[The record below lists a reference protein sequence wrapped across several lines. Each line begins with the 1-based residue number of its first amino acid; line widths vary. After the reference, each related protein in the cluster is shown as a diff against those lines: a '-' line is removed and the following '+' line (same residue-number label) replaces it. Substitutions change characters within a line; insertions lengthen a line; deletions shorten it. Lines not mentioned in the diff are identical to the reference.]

1 VDMGPGAWPLLV
13 LNLLLLLARTLG
25 GQTGTHCYGIPG
37 MPGLPGAPGKDG
49 YDGLPGPKG
58 EPGIPA
64 TPGTR
69 GPKGQK
75 GDPGTPGYP
84 GKNGPMG
91 TPGIPGAPGTVGPPG
106 EPGVEGRY
114 KQKHQSVFSV
124 TRQTGQFPEANGLVK
139 FNEVITNPQGHFD
152 KDTGKFTCQVP
163 GFYYFVFHTSHTSNL
178 CVLLY
183 RSGFKVAT
191 FCDHMTS
198 SKQVSS
204 GGVLLRLQEGQ
215 QVWLAVNDY
224 NGMVGTEGSDSVF
237 SGFLLFP
244 D

>member
-1 VDMGPGAWPLLV
+1 MEAPWGWLV
-13 LNLLLLLARTLG
+13 ISVLAISLASSVTQDVCRAPDG
-25 GQTGTHCYGIPG
+25 INGSAGIPG
-37 MPGLPGAPGKDG
+37 RPGRPGLKGEQGEPGAPAIQTGIRGLKGDQGDPGPPGSPGRMGYPGPSGPMGPPGLPG
-49 YDGLPGPKG
+49 LKG
-58 EPGIPA
+58 
-64 TPGTR
+64 T
-69 GPKGQK
+69 K
-75 GDPGTPGYP
+75 GTPGNIKDQP
-84 GKNGPMG
+84 RPAFSAVRPNPL
-91 TPGIPGAPGTVGPPG
+91 TRDNV
-106 EPGVEGRY
+106 V
-114 KQKHQSVFSV
+114 VF
-124 TRQTGQFPEANGLVK
+124 G
-139 FNEVITNPQGHFD
+139 EVITNPQGHFD

-183 RSGFKVAT
+183 RNGFKVAT

-224 NGMVGTEGSDSVF
+224 NGMVGTEGSDSIF